1 MKKLLLTLCPLLL
14 ALGLF
19 AQEASEK
26 RALTA
31 AEYDAVKKV
40 TIKNLEKDSYVKA
53 DKFILDR
60 VGDPFVFK
68 FSDGTERRVYLY
80 KLFETEKMAE
90 LGMAVVY
97 TTPKDGKMR
106 MFPVPSPDA
115 PGEVWGKYI
124 DDLKYGEDALKG
136 LAPCVAFALTK
147 SGVGGTP
154 VVAKEGEKIEYCFP
168 ADAHV
173 TLANGTTKAIADVH
187 AGESVLSFNPET
199 KQAETATVQRVQV
212 HANRSFDLTR
222 LTLVDPASLETAQT
236 GENRFLVETVLEGT
250 ANHPVLTTT
259 GRKALSEVR
268 VGETL
273 YWHEAGSN
281 ALKAYQVFTAQPA
294 FRATGTVFNLV
305 TDKPTYLVNGM
316 LVFKK

>member
-1 MKKLLLTLCPLLL
+1 MKKLFLTLCPLLL

-19 AQEASEK
+19 AQDATEK

-31 AEYDAVKKV
+31 VEYEAVKKI

-90 LGMAVVY
+90 LGMFTVY

-106 MFPVPSPDA
+106 MFPIPSPDA

-124 DDLKYGEDALKG
+124 DDLKYGEDAMKG
-136 LAPCVAFALTK
+136 LASCVAFALTK

-168 ADAHV
+168 AEAQV
-173 TLANGTTKAIADVH
+173 ALADGTTKAISEVKT
-187 AGESVLSFNPET
+187 GEQLLCVDEKT
-199 KQAETATVQRVQV
+199 GQANLTTVQAVQI
-212 HANRSFDLTR
+212 HNQKSFSLTR
-222 LTLVDPASLETAQT
+222 LRLVDPASLETVCL
-236 GENRFLVETVLEGT
+236 ENAWSLGTTLEAT
-250 ANHPVLTTT
+250 ANHPVMTTT
-259 GRKALSEVR
+259 GRKALGEVK
-268 VGETL
+268 VGEHL
-273 YWHEAGSN
+273 LSLENGS
-281 ALKAYQVFTAQPA
+281 LKAYRVFTATLEA
-294 FRATGTVFNLV
+294 RSVNAVYNLV
-305 TDKPTYLVNGM
+305 TDRDTYLVNG
-316 LVFKK
+316 LVVFKK